1 MSISSLWMRC
11 HNTWIDRI
19 VQQLFKLRA
28 QMRVKEKMSST
39 ICNSNCSFVS
49 SQTIAHRPIDT
60 VNAYTELLFIEITV
74 LPIVTVPINY
84 LNIYDAMN
92 MHMHIE
98 GERGG
103 GETMAH
109 GRTTVIRSIPMH
121 RTNNAI
127 VFFTICEFMLTYC
140 SIISNFHCRSGS
152 ATPFP
157 APHTHSHSLIH
168 KQNALYSLSIAI
180 DYSYYSPFTV
190 FPWLVIFGLEFC
202 MPDKMVHR
210 TQSIVAY

>member
-1 MSISSLWMRC
+1 MCFDCIKKLPFKWDSATENWCQMSNSSLWMRC

-19 VQQLFKLRA
+19 VQQLIKLRA
-28 QMRVKEKMSST
+28 QMRVKESTSYRNSNNNINNEKDKKKMSST

-98 GERGG
+98 GETGG
-103 GETMAH
+103 DYGSWSH
-109 GRTTVIRSIPMH
+109 NGH
-121 RTNNAI
+121 
-127 VFFTICEFMLTYC
+127 TI
-140 SIISNFHCRSGS
+140 N
-152 ATPFP
+152 
-157 APHTHSHSLIH
+157 
-168 KQNALYSLSIAI
+168 
-180 DYSYYSPFTV
+180 SY
-190 FPWLVIFGLEFC
+190 
-202 MPDKMVHR
+202 
-210 TQSIVAY
+210 A